1 MPFLNPAYAR
11 VMLTLLVLYCA
22 SWSEIVAQEVGAAE
36 DKLAIAEQLAQYS
49 YRWDS
54 KDADGFA
61 ALFTEAGIME
71 RWRSGALV
79 RGSRVEGR
87 QAILEYASASHHGR
101 LADRQTRHH
110 MSALVFVELSANAAI
125 TENMAL
131 ITHQTADDRAPFI
144 SASGIYRNTWKKTN
158 HGWKLAKRVL
168 FTDRFTER

>member
-1 MPFLNPAYAR
+1 MPFLNPAHVR
-11 VMLTLLVLYCA
+11 VILTLLVMYCA
-22 SWSEIVAQEVGAAE
+22 SWSETVAQEVGAAE

-61 ALFTEAGIME
+61 DLFTEAGIME
-71 RWRSGALV
+71 RWHSGALV
-79 RGSRVEGR
+79 PGSRVEGR
-87 QAILEYASASHHGR
+87 QAILEYASESHQGR

-131 ITHQTADDRAPFI
+131 ITHQTAADRAPFI
-144 SASGIYRNTWKKTN
+144 SESGIYRNTWKKN
-158 HGWKLAKRVL
+158 SRGWKLAKRVL
-168 FTDRFTER
+168 FADRFTER